1 MQSENAIGRIQLI
14 KSLTVKKLKKLVK
27 NVE

>member
-1 MQSENAIGRIQLI
+1 MQSENAIGRTQLI